1 MGGFMNIRTGAVVAV
16 VLLAVAGC
24 GGGEGGKASSKPSA
38 SKDAY
43 SAEAKD
49 CFVEVT
55 KALTLSLGKVK
66 GDPSGDALDDEAAF
80 ADFGMK
86 AEGTPTWDI
95 YKEYVQLGARE
106 LAQGDRATTT
116 DALAAYAPSI
126 KLECVRAYG

>member
-1 MGGFMNIRTGAVVAV
+1 MNIRTGAVVAV

-24 GGGEGGKASSKPSA
+24 SGPGHADGEGGGEHA
-38 SKDAY
+38 SKGAY
-43 SAEAKD
+43 STEAKD
-49 CFVEVT
+49 CFVEVI

-66 GDPSGDALDDEAAF
+66 GDPSGGALDDEAAF

-86 AEGTPTWDI
+86 AQGTPTWDI
-95 YKEYVQLGARE
+95 YKEHVQLGARE